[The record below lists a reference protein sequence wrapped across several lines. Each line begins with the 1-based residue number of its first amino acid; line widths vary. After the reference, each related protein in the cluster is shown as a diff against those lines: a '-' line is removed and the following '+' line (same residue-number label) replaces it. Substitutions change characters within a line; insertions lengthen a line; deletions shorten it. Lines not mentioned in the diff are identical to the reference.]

1 MAEIG
6 PWSQLQVRI
15 VKSQLFFSFS
25 KTFLS
30 QSLNPDKEQA
40 EKDTDDKTEERA
52 IVEEKQG
59 EETAKKGNLKYIVD
73 VTVAYPEG
81 KI

>member
-6 PWSQLQVRI
+6 PWSQLQVRF
-15 VKSQLFFSFS
+15 VKSQSFFHFT
-25 KTFLS
+25 KMFLS
-30 QSLNPDKEQA
+30 QNLNPDKEQA
-40 EKDTDDKTEERA
+40 EGDTEDKTEEKA

>member
-1 MAEIG
+1 MF
-6 PWSQLQVRI
+6 
-15 VKSQLFFSFS
+15 LF
-25 KTFLS
+25 
-30 QSLNPDKEQA
+30 QNLNPDKEQA
-40 EKDTDDKTEERA
+40 EGDTEDKTEEKA

-81 KI
+81 KILPFLLLMMISY

>member
-1 MAEIG
+1 M
-6 PWSQLQVRI
+6 
-15 VKSQLFFSFS
+15 S
-25 KTFLS
+25 KDHFTKMFLS
-30 QSLNPDKEQA
+30 QNLTPDKEQA
-40 EKDTDDKTEERA
+40 EGDTEDKTEEKA

-59 EETAKKGNLKYIVD
+59 EETTKKGNLKYIVD

>member
-1 MAEIG
+1 M
-6 PWSQLQVRI
+6 
-15 VKSQLFFSFS
+15 
-25 KTFLS
+25 
-30 QSLNPDKEQA
+30 NPDKEQA
-40 EKDTDDKTEERA
+40 EGDTEDKTEEKA

-81 KI
+81 KILPILLLIMISY

>member
-1 MAEIG
+1 M
-6 PWSQLQVRI
+6 
-15 VKSQLFFSFS
+15 
-25 KTFLS
+25 FLS
-30 QSLNPDKEQA
+30 QNLNPDKEQA
-40 EKDTDDKTEERA
+40 EGDTEDKIEA

>member
-1 MAEIG
+1 M
-6 PWSQLQVRI
+6 
-15 VKSQLFFSFS
+15 
-25 KTFLS
+25 FLS
-30 QSLNPDKEQA
+30 QNLNPDKEQA
-40 EKDTDDKTEERA
+40 EEDTEDKTEEKA

-81 KI
+81 KILPILLLIMISY

>member
-1 MAEIG
+1 M
-6 PWSQLQVRI
+6 
-15 VKSQLFFSFS
+15 
-25 KTFLS
+25 FLS
-30 QSLNPDKEQA
+30 QNLNPDKEQA
-40 EKDTDDKTEERA
+40 EGDTEDKIEA

-59 EETAKKGNLKYIVD
+59 ETAKKGNLKYIVD

>member
-1 MAEIG
+1 MY
-6 PWSQLQVRI
+6 
-15 VKSQLFFSFS
+15 
-25 KTFLS
+25 LS
-30 QSLNPDKEQA
+30 QNLNPDKEQA
-40 EKDTDDKTEERA
+40 EGDTEDETEEKA

-59 EETAKKGNLKYIVD
+59 ETAKKGNLKYIVD

>member
-1 MAEIG
+1 MY
-6 PWSQLQVRI
+6 
-15 VKSQLFFSFS
+15 
-25 KTFLS
+25 LS
-30 QSLNPDKEQA
+30 QNLNPDKEQA
-40 EKDTDDKTEERA
+40 EGDTEDKTEEKA

-81 KI
+81 KILPFLLLMMISY

>member
-40 EKDTDDKTEERA
+40 

-81 KI
+81 KTLPILLLIMISY

>member
-6 PWSQLQVRI
+6 PWSQLQVRF
-15 VKSQLFFSFS
+15 VKSQSFFHFTKMYLF
-25 KTFLS
+25 
-30 QSLNPDKEQA
+30 QNLNLDKEQA
-40 EKDTDDKTEERA
+40 EGDTEDKTEEKA

>member
-1 MAEIG
+1 M
-6 PWSQLQVRI
+6 
-15 VKSQLFFSFS
+15 
-25 KTFLS
+25 FLS
-30 QSLNPDKEQA
+30 QNLNPDKEQA
-40 EKDTDDKTEERA
+40 EGDTEDKTEEKA

-81 KI
+81 KILPFLLLMMISY

>member
-25 KTFLS
+25 NTFLS
-30 QSLNPDKEQA
+30 QSLNPDKEQ
-40 EKDTDDKTEERA
+40 A

-81 KI
+81 KILPFLLLMMISY

>member
-1 MAEIG
+1 MG
-6 PWSQLQVRI
+6 PGVNFKWDLWNHSRFYFNFTRTL
-15 VKSQLFFSFS
+15 
-25 KTFLS
+25 LS
-30 QSLNPDKEQA
+30 QNLNPDKEQA
-40 EKDTDDKTEERA
+40 EGDTEDKTEEKA